1 MLVIPALLLV
11 GVPPVQA
18 IATNK
23 LQGSFGTLTAA
34 VTMISKRQV
43 KPGTIKKPFI
53 TALTGAVFGAIAIQ
67 LIPAVSMDFV
77 TPVVLLLIALYFLFF
92 DHSSNQ
98 SRWQSSPPA
107 IRHSTFGNVVAP
119 GIGFYDGAFGPG
131 AGSFY
136 ALSGVAFRGKNL
148 VQATADAKVLNFASN
163 LAALAT
169 FIVSGK
175 VVWLVGGVM
184 IAGTVAGAYLGSL
197 VVLNIGAKVIRP
209 TIVIMSLAMLCTYI
223 WQRLEFGL

>member
-1 MLVIPALLLV
+1 MRFTQNRSASLQRVHKKKTTKTE
-11 GVPPVQA
+11 GEVP
-18 IATNK
+18 
-23 LQGSFGTLTAA
+23 S
-34 VTMISKRQV
+34 
-43 KPGTIKKPFI
+43 
-53 TALTGAVFGAIAIQ
+53 
-67 LIPAVSMDFV
+67 
-77 TPVVLLLIALYFLFF
+77 
-92 DHSSNQ
+92 
-98 SRWQSSPPA
+98 
-107 IRHSTFGNVVAP
+107 
-119 GIGFYDGAFGPG
+119 
-131 AGSFY
+131 
-136 ALSGVAFRGKNL
+136 RGKNL

-209 TIVIMSLAMLCTYI
+209 AIVIMSLAMLCTYI